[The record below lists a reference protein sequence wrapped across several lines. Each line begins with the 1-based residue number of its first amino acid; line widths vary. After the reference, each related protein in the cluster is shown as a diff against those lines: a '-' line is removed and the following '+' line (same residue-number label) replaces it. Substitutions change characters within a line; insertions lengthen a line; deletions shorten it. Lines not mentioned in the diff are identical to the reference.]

1 MDGPR
6 FTRPAIAEHIARQAL
21 DGPPLLLSGPPGAGK
36 TTLLR
41 ELADVLRRSGAA
53 AWSLDLFT
61 AAASPLHLAR
71 SAADA
76 ARAAGLGD
84 AALAPIDRALRRGR
98 EGEADAVRA
107 LLEAFAGLREA
118 DGRPLVL
125 LLDEPTEVRSLSFFE
140 GLRGVAD
147 AFAEAIA
154 RRGTRAVLSTSFPT
168 AAGRTFG
175 SAVPLDLPTLS
186 AEDVRSEAA
195 VRGVQAEA
203 AIALSAGRPAAL
215 RALLD
220 AVEPG
225 DSLET
230 AWIEAM
236 APGEVLERLLRASYE
251 TLLLRSRSYAMAKAV
266 LWEVARDEGCNL
278 TALFRRLE
286 RSPGA
291 VKDYLTAVL
300 DVDVLRMEGKRY
312 HFVDP
317 LLRTWVLLYGGG
329 GTPSAADRALQA
341 ARLLELPAVPAA
353 ATAPK
358 RTRAARPAAV
368 PLQVPATAEPEQ
380 APARQRPRDTL
391 MEID

>member
-41 ELADVLRRSGAA
+41 EIADVLRRSGAA

-61 AAASPLHLAR
+61 AAATPLHLAR
-71 SAADA
+71 SATDA

-84 AALAPIDRALRRGR
+84 TALAPIDRALRRGR

-107 LLEAFAGLREA
+107 LLDAFANLREA

-140 GLRGVAD
+140 SLRGVAD
-147 AFAEAIA
+147 AFADAIT

-168 AAGRTFG
+168 AAGRMFG
-175 SAVPLDLPTLS
+175 AAVPFDLPTLS

-203 AIALSAGRPAAL
+203 AIALSAGRPATL

-236 APGEVLERLLRASYE
+236 AAGEVLERLLRASYE
-251 TLLLRSRSYAMAKAV
+251 TLLLRSRSYAMAKTV

-300 DVDVLRMEGKRY
+300 DVDVLRMDGKRY
-312 HFVDP
+312 YFVDP

-329 GTPSAADRALQA
+329 GVPTSADRALQA
-341 ARLLELPAVPAA
+341 VRLLEPSAAPAEP
-353 ATAPK
+353 TAPK
-358 RTRAARPAAV
+358 RPRAARPAAMPV
-368 PLQVPATAEPEQ
+368 EEQ
-380 APARQRPRDTL
+380 ATTEPAEAPTRQRPRDTL